1 MKKTNRIY
9 WIATGLFAFGMLGSA
24 IPDILVSPVAVEG
37 FRKMD
42 MPAYLIPFLG
52 VAKLLGVITLL
63 VPGYPR
69 LKEWAYAGLIFDL
82 VGAAYAVLS
91 IGMPVVACTPMFVL
105 LLLGALSYVYH
116 HKRQNARTVVHMNQI
131 KIAEKIYKNE
141 SFKITDAGVA

>member
-1 MKKTNRIY
+1 M
-9 WIATGLFAFGMLGSA
+9 
-24 IPDILVSPVAVEG
+24 
-37 FRKMD
+37 
-42 MPAYLIPFLG
+42 IPFLG
-52 VAKLLGVITLL
+52 VANLLGVIALL